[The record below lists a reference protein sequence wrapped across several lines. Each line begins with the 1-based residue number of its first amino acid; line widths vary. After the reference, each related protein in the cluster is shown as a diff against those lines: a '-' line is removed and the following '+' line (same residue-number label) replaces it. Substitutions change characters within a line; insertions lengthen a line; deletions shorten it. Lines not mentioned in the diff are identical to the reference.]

1 MVSEED
7 FDKPAANGREPTRDE
22 DSEQSQSQIQPPL
35 LNEGPELMRDSH
47 C

>member
-1 MVSEED
+1 MASEED
-7 FDKPAANGREPTRDE
+7 FDKPAANRREPSRDE
-22 DSEQSQSQIQPPL
+22 DSEQSQIQPPL